1 MKKILLIVGAS
12 LLIILTL
19 MLSIALYHI
28 RDRHPGYTLNL
39 KLPEKSVVTKQ
50 FRVGLARE
58 KITPVLPDKWVDAD
72 NNARFEPEK
81 GDKYIDENQN
91 GKFDAYW
98 LAGFHQNRPAIGV
111 HDDIWAR
118 AIVFDDGNIRVALVV
133 LDAIGLF
140 HDDVITIRQMLAAE
154 KLPIDHLI
162 ISSTHVHEVPDLM
175 GLWGEKLYTSGVKS
189 NYLKLVQEQTIKAVR
204 DACYACRPAYIKLG
218 RINST
223 ASDLVIDT
231 RPPKILDD
239 AIHLMHFCDLK
250 NDTTLGI
257 LMNWGNHPEALGSD
271 NLLIT
276 ADFCHY
282 WLDGLERGI
291 RYDNQVLRE
300 GIGGIAVFANGAI
313 GGLMTPLDCNIYD
326 PWMGKY
332 YEKPTFEKAQ
342 ALGHRLASLVMDE
355 LIEGSWETV
364 QAPQIQ
370 LHAKTFEF
378 PLHNITFKIA
388 GAIGLFNRGF
398 IGFSR
403 LRSEINLLSIG
414 DAWILTIPGEINPE
428 IVNGGVENPQ
438 GADFAGDPIEFP
450 PIRQLMK
457 GKYNFVIGLANDEVG
472 YIMPKTHWDT
482 EPPYTYRGKKPYYG
496 EINSLGPEAGPT
508 LHREVKKM
516 IDEF

>member
-1 MKKILLIVGAS
+1 MKKVLLIVGGS
-12 LLIILTL
+12 LLLILALII
-19 MLSIALYHI
+19 SIALYHV
-28 RDRHPGYTLNL
+28 RDRHPGYALNL
-39 KLPEKSVVTKQ
+39 KLPEQPGEAKQ

-58 KITPVLPDKWVDAD
+58 KITPVLPDKWIDAD
-72 NNARFEPEK
+72 NNAKFEPEK
-81 GDKYIDENQN
+81 GDKYIDENRN

-140 HDDVITIRQMLAAE
+140 HDDVITIRQMLAKE
-154 KLPIDHLI
+154 KIPIDHLI

-175 GLWGEKLYTSGVKS
+175 GLWGEKLYKTGVKP

-204 DACYACRPAYIKLG
+204 EAYYACRPAYIKLG
-218 RINST
+218 RIQSS
-223 ASDLVIDT
+223 APDLVIDS

-250 NDTTLGI
+250 TDTTLGM
-257 LMNWGNHPEALGSD
+257 LMNWADHPETLDSD
-271 NLLIT
+271 NLFIT

-291 RYDNQVLRE
+291 IYDNQIKRD

-313 GGLMTPLDCNIYD
+313 SGLLTSLGCNIYD

-332 YEKPTFEKAQ
+332 YEKASFEKAR
-342 ALGHRLASLVMDE
+342 AHGYRLASLVMDE
-355 LIEGSWETV
+355 LIEGSWDTV
-364 QAPQIQ
+364 QNPKLQ

-378 PLHNITFKIA
+378 PLQNITFKVA

-398 IGFSR
+398 LGFSR
-403 LRSEINLLSIG
+403 LRSEINLLSVG
-414 DAWILTIPGEINPE
+414 DAWILTIPGEVNPE
-428 IVNGGVENPQ
+428 IINGGVENPQ
-438 GADFAGDPIEFP
+438 GADFPGDPIEVP
-450 PIRQLMK
+450 AIRQLMG
-457 GKYNFVIGLANDEVG
+457 GKYNFVIGMANDEVG

-482 EPPYTYRGKKPYYG
+482 EPPYTYRAKRPYYG
-496 EINSLGPEAGPT
+496 EINSLGPDAGPT
-508 LHREVKKM
+508 LYREVKKL